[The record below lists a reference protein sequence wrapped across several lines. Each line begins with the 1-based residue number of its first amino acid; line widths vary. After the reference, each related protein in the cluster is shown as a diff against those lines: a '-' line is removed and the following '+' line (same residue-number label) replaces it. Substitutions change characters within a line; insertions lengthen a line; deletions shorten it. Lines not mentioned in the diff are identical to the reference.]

1 MQEGVRTQDSGVGT
15 QDNGAG
21 KQGGGGTQPEIVLQ
35 ARGVSKHFGGVQAL
49 DKVDFELRRGEVH
62 ALVGENGAG
71 KSTLIKIICGVYQR
85 DAGSILYDG
94 AEVDFRSN
102 LQARVNGVGIVP
114 QEIQLAPKLTVAE
127 NIFMGM
133 YPRGRTGL
141 VSWREL
147 RRRAREIAQV
157 FSMERFLDVKV
168 ETLGTGHRQ
177 LIEIL
182 KALIFDTRIIA
193 FDEPT
198 AALSDE
204 ETKDLF
210 ALIDRL
216 KARGIS
222 IIYVSHRLDE
232 IFQIANRVTVF
243 KDGKFVGTRNIK
255 DVTKPDVISMMV
267 GRELALYEK
276 RPEHSETGNEVLLE
290 VKNLRNG
297 RSVQDISF
305 QLRKGEILGFF
316 GMVGSGRTETAMTIF
331 GVTPPESG
339 EILIRGRAVRIR
351 SPLEAVRLRLGLV
364 PENRIAQGIILNAS
378 IRNNITLPFVSRLA
392 RLGFI
397 QGPEEAKVVDEYM
410 GHLAIKAPSGRA
422 KVRTLSGGNQQKVS
436 IAKWL
441 ASRSDIII
449 FDEPTHGVDVG
460 AKSEIYHILRDLAG
474 QGKGIIMISSELPEI
489 LNVCDR
495 IIVFRNG
502 GIAKRFDENR
512 GLTEETVIQY
522 AIGTVEAGIE

>member
-1 MQEGVRTQDSGVGT
+1 MQDDV
-15 QDNGAG
+15 
-21 KQGGGGTQPEIVLQ
+21 VLL
-35 ARGVSKHFGGVQAL
+35 ARGVSKRFGGVQAL
-49 DKVDFELRRGEVH
+49 DQVDFELRRGEVH

-85 DAGSILYDG
+85 DGG
-94 AEVDFRSN
+94 AISYGGRDVDFRDN

-133 YPRGRTGL
+133 YPRGRSGL
-141 VSWREL
+141 VSWGTL
-147 RRRAREIAQV
+147 RQRAREIART
-157 FSMERFLDVKV
+157 FNMEGFIDARV

-198 AALSDE
+198 AALSEE
-204 ETKDLF
+204 ETRELF
-210 ALIDRL
+210 TLIRTL
-216 KARGIS
+216 KERGIS
-222 IIYVSHRLDE
+222 LIYVSHRLDE
-232 IFQIANRVTVF
+232 IFQIADRVTAF
-243 KDGKFVGTRNIK
+243 KDGKFVGTRRIAE
-255 DVTKPDVISMMV
+255 VTKAEVISMMV
-267 GRELALYEK
+267 GRELQVYAE
-276 RPEHSETGNEVLLE
+276 RAGETAASGEVLLE
-290 VKNLRNG
+290 VKHLNNG
-297 RSVQDISF
+297 RSVRDVSF

-316 GMVGSGRTETAMTIF
+316 GMVGSGRTETAMSIF
-331 GVTPPESG
+331 GVTPPSSG
-339 EILIRGRAVRIR
+339 EILISGKPVRIR
-351 SPLEAVRLRLGLV
+351 SPLEAVSHRLGLV

-378 IRNNITLPFVSRLA
+378 IRNNVTLPFIRKLS

-397 QGPEEAKVVDEYM
+397 RSAEESVVVQRYM
-410 GHLAIKAPSGRA
+410 DHLRIKAPSSRSR
-422 KVRTLSGGNQQKVS
+422 VNTLSGGNQQKVS

-441 ASRSDIII
+441 ASRADIIV

-460 AKSEIYHILRDLAG
+460 AKSEIYRLLRELAG
-474 QGKGIIMISSELPEI
+474 EGKGVLLISSELPEI

-502 GIAKRFDENR
+502 GIAMRFEENK
-512 GLTEETVIQY
+512 GLSEEAVIQH
-522 AIGTVEAGIE
+522 AIGKVEAPAK